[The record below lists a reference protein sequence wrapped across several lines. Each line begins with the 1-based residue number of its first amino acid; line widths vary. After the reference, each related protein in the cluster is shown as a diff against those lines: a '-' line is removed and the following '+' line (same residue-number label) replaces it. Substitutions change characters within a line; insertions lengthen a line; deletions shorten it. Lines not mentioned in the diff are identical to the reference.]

1 MDKKQTKFKA
11 EILKERIKAA
21 GTSASE
27 LSITI
32 GRSKNYI
39 STRMQKETMPV
50 EDWTQLNAILDA
62 KIAKAER
69 DGAPKKEPKIN
80 KGFAKPVEKP
90 ADPKKNERAI
100 INIEQSVRKLLVTV
114 DRIIEDVNKAK
125 AHLDV
130 IDKYMLMTDK
140 KIEELQANDRVLLE
154 EIEALKT
161 EKKKGLLSR
170 FMK

>member
-1 MDKKQTKFKA
+1 MTPD
-11 EILKERIKAA
+11 IERYIKIRYY
-21 GTSASE
+21 
-27 LSITI
+27 LDYVI
-32 GRSKNYI
+32 
-39 STRMQKETMPV
+39 P
-50 EDWTQLNAILDA
+50 LNIF
-62 KIAKAER
+62 I
-69 DGAPKKEPKIN
+69 
-80 KGFAKPVEKP
+80 
-90 ADPKKNERAI
+90 
-100 INIEQSVRKLLVTV
+100 VTV

>member
-1 MDKKQTKFKA
+1 MEKKQTKFKA

-21 GTSASE
+21 GTSATE

-39 STRMQKETMPV
+39 STRMQKETMPI
-50 EDWTQLNAILDA
+50 EDWTLLNSILDGR
-62 KIAKAER
+62 IAKAER

-80 KGFAKPVEKP
+80 KGFAKPAEKP

-114 DRIIEDVNKAK
+114 DMITGELNKVKAYRDVLNT
-125 AHLDV
+125 
-130 IDKYMLMTDK
+130 YMLTNDK
-140 KIEELQANDRVLLE
+140 KIKELQANDQVLLK
-154 EIEALKT
+154 EIEALKA
-161 EKKKGLLSR
+161 EKKKGILSR